1 MSDQPTRPFKMAQE
15 DWDGELEYLRGEFA
29 RVCGYNDRRQKFIA
43 LIGRTLGV
51 DSLTL
56 CGEVDRVEAA
66 IQERFS
72 GPWVT
77 SCRRL
82 RRWPSWTTRTDRRR
96 RGASWTR
103 RWRGWG

>member
-1 MSDQPTRPFKMAQE
+1 MAQE

-66 IQERFS
+66 IQERLAEVVES
-72 GPWVT
+72 HRALAAARKALGVKP
-77 SCRRL
+77 
-82 RRWPSWTTRTDRRR
+82 
-96 RGASWTR
+96 
-103 RWRGWG
+103 